1 MIKKIRTKFKKIT
14 HHKLGL
20 KGEIENKLNFYKRK
34 RKLEIKRIR
43 TEV

>member
-1 MIKKIRTKFKKIT
+1 MIKTIRIKLKIT

-34 RKLEIKRIR
+34 QK
-43 TEV
+43 